1 MTVEQ
6 PSETDPRVQCALS
19 ELQQLIRNRYP
30 SASFAVYRGEDPA
43 GIYLGA
49 TVDVEDTDEV
59 VDAFIDRL
67 VDLQVEQHLPVYV
80 VTSRPVERVLE
91 DMRSTKLPRR
101 YRALGGVTLNP

>member
-6 PSETDPRVQCALS
+6 PNETDPKIQRALS
-19 ELQQLIRNRYP
+19 ELQQLIRDRYP

-49 TVDVEDTDEV
+49 TVDIEDTDEV
-59 VDAFIDRL
+59 VDVFIDRL
-67 VDLQVEQHLPVYV
+67 LDLQVEEHLPVYV

-91 DMRSTKLPRR
+91 GMRSAKAPRR
-101 YRALGGVTLNP
+101 YRVLGSVTLNP